1 MILPIILQ
9 FYLFLGHFLPVVYEL
24 RVTRSRA
31 SGNTSS
37 TADIMITWNYDD
49 CCIPVFIPK
58 HYSRRT
64 SKIDKKNQPFFIYP
78 KTIGIDSNPFRDT
91 IDKISTQLIE
101 PLSFKLPFTVVCIT
115 VCSGVLKNVVYIWLL
130 M

>member
-1 MILPIILQ
+1 MHDCSPQYDNILLGKCVILPNILQ

-24 RVTRSRA
+24 GVTRSRA

-58 HYSRRT
+58 HY
-64 SKIDKKNQPFFIYP
+64 IADKQNQQFQYL
-78 KTIGIDSNPFRDT
+78 GN
-91 IDKISTQLIE
+91 
-101 PLSFKLPFTVVCIT
+101 
-115 VCSGVLKNVVYIWLL
+115 
-130 M
+130 